1 MQDRSWTAE
10 AKQEQ
15 QKRKSNLGGEPTSS
29 ARQFRRVDLRA
40 ICVMHPLNQRF
51 RKSSTEQVD
60 GRTKN
65 RQSVMVGVGK
75 RRTRGST
82 QNRTTLVHVPSWL
95 RTSNERR
102 TTALPTYDARRVLS
116 VRRSAAA
123 VARRWCLKTLPSSVV
138 LALPGVFASDEI
150 EDGRRRPGTTG
161 PRRAALWSP
170 ALAFSTDTCH

>member
-10 AKQEQ
+10 AKQQQ

-40 ICVMHPLNQRF
+40 ICVMPSTSTLQEENGTVAPNKSTVE
-51 RKSSTEQVD
+51 RKPPVRNGRGWETSNPRIDSESYHACTRPQV
-60 GRTKN
+60 GFAPRTN
-65 RQSVMVGVGK
+65 DEPPHFL
-75 RRTRGST
+75 
-82 QNRTTLVHVPSWL
+82 RTTV
-95 RTSNERR
+95 
-102 TTALPTYDARRVLS
+102 RRVLS

-123 VARRWCLKTLPSSVV
+123 VARRWCLKTPPSSVV

-161 PRRAALWSP
+161 PP